1 MSWIPELINHVC
13 KWIGAKVLEDIE
25 IHQNFQNNPQPMDE
39 EFCCASLL
47 GYFPA
52 IKLCCH
58 YCQALH
64 SDHLG
69 HVGDLRGGPVPGVHQ
84 HRVVWLLPPAWLA
97 PVHLRQ
103 PVGGG
108 PGSLVP
114 ANDDSSI
121 SPPAIEDR
129 GQALSLEKQQERL
142 TFCVWSLD
150 PLWTAREA
158 ASRPWAPD
166 SGQSDR
172 PCPGTWTPPRRGTRP
187 GGQWRGPAGPA
198 AGSSSACNT
207 SAAMTPHSASCHEA
221 PWLDWPSWRSR
232 RSWNHEM
239 TQDSLTG
246 GVLRLCDYVP
256 VWLGAAHV
264 VWDEELQ
271 GHAHHNDSE
280 L

>member
-114 ANDDSSI
+114 ANDDASI
-121 SPPAIEDR
+121 SPPTAEDR
-129 GQALSLEKQQERL
+129 GKTVRA
-142 TFCVWSLD
+142 
-150 PLWTAREA
+150 
-158 ASRPWAPD
+158 
-166 SGQSDR
+166 
-172 PCPGTWTPPRRGTRP
+172 
-187 GGQWRGPAGPA
+187 
-198 AGSSSACNT
+198 
-207 SAAMTPHSASCHEA
+207 
-221 PWLDWPSWRSR
+221 
-232 RSWNHEM
+232 
-239 TQDSLTG
+239 
-246 GVLRLCDYVP
+246 
-256 VWLGAAHV
+256 LGAAEATYFLCLITWPTLNCTWGGLTSLGSGLWPKWPSLSRNLNTSTAGHSPRGSV
-264 VWDEELQ
+264 KGSSRSCSRELI
-271 GHAHHNDSE
+271 S